1 MTADEV
7 AEKKKTGPKPL
18 SAPRRIAVR
27 IWAEAVEK
35 KMRPVARPDG
45 HPPGRPA
52 RLTPHELEKAAHSD
66 TGRWHS
72 ETDGVRRPKQ
82 FDYLALGE
90 HWPRRQTL
98 NYFNRFCP
106 EVAFWLHLD
115 LWPLLEEESP
125 SVAHLHQIMRLAREN
140 IRNLLFE
147 RADPENPFNV
157 SMRRCATPRHQIV
170 PIVRAMGDVEAL
182 TVLLALLREAEL
194 EGDEESHMAVA
205 EHVLNLTFA
214 LAVWP
219 PWMDHAHEIF
229 RQLRKAVF
237 PKFPTT
243 MERLR
248 VAQINPDEEV
258 SLLLNMSFSV
268 KSAGLAA
275 EDDPG
280 SVIQQML
287 LLERL
292 GRKQYF
298 EYLCHNTKT
307 GRVIDGRIGIITGYV
322 ED

>member
-1 MTADEV
+1 MA
-7 AEKKKTGPKPL
+7 AEPVGRKKTGPKPL
-18 SAPRRIAVR
+18 SAPRRIAVK

-35 KMRPVARPDG
+35 RMRPIARPDG

-52 RLTPHELEKAAHSD
+52 RLTPHEVEKAAHSD

-115 LWPLLEEESP
+115 LWSLLEEESP
-125 SVAHLHQIMRLAREN
+125 PIDCLHQIMRLAREG
-140 IRNLLFE
+140 IRNLLFD
-147 RADPENPFNV
+147 RADPGNPLNP
-157 SMRRCATPRHQIV
+157 SMRRCATPGSQIA
-170 PIVRAMGDVEAL
+170 PIVRAVGDIEAL

-194 EGDEESHMAVA
+194 EGDAESHVAIA

-229 RQLRKAVF
+229 RQLRKVVF
-237 PKFPTT
+237 PKFSAT

-258 SLLLNMSFSV
+258 SLRLNMSFSAE
-268 KSAGLAA
+268 SAGLAA

-280 SVIQQML
+280 SVIRQML

-292 GRKQYF
+292 GRKEYF

-307 GRVIDGRIGIITGYV
+307 GRVIDGRIGIVTGYV
-322 ED
+322 AD